1 MIPIAKPYLTTAEAD
16 EAARAVMSGW
26 VAQGPKVI
34 EFEEKFA
41 EYTGARYAVAVSNC
55 TAALHLCM
63 IVSGIGD
70 GDEVICPS
78 MSYIATA
85 NSIRYTGATPV
96 FAEVDPVNF
105 NLDPADAE
113 SRITSRTKAILI
125 AHQIGMPADIDAF
138 RKICEKHKIMLI
150 EDAACASGS
159 SYMGKKIGSHSELVC
174 FSFHPRKVITTG
186 EGGMITT
193 SNEKLRDRLKLLRQH
208 AMASSSI
215 DRHNASGK
223 LSEDHFE
230 IGYNYRMTDIQA
242 AVGIVQLSRLDEI
255 VKERRNIAAEFIS
268 NLSDIEWLMM
278 PEENEG
284 FFTNYQSF
292 AVRVKKDSPV
302 SRDELML
309 WLAEN
314 GISTRRGVMTAHRET
329 AYKDL
334 FSKLS
339 LPVSENASDNSMM
352 LPIFVPMSKDD
363 IGKIIEEVRNIFR
376 EA

>member
-1 MIPIAKPYLTTAEAD
+1 MIPIAKPYLTTEEAD

-34 EFEEKFA
+34 EFEKLFA

-63 IVSGIGD
+63 IVSGIGP

-96 FAEVDPVNF
+96 FAEADPVNF
-105 NLDPADAE
+105 NLDPADTE
-113 SRITSRTKAILI
+113 SKITSRTKAVLL

-138 RKICEKHKIMLI
+138 REICAKHNIMLI

-159 SYMGKKIGSHSELVC
+159 SYKGKKIGSHSELVC

-193 SNEKLRDRLKLLRQH
+193 SNENMRDRLKLLRQH

-215 DRHNASGK
+215 DRHNASGA
-223 LSEDHFE
+223 LSEDHVE
-230 IGYNYRMTDIQA
+230 LGYNYRMTDIQA
-242 AVGIVQLSRLDEI
+242 AIGIVQLARLDEI
-255 VKERRNIAAEFIS
+255 VMERRNIAAEFIS
-268 NLSDIEWLMM
+268 NLNGIKWLMM
-278 PEENEG
+278 PEEKDG
-284 FFTNYQSF
+284 FITNYQSF
-292 AVRVKKDSPV
+292 AVRVHENSPV

-309 WLAEN
+309 RLGEK

-339 LPVSENASDNSMM
+339 LPVSENASDNSLM

-363 IGKIIEEVRNIFR
+363 IGKIIEEVRNIFK